1 MSFINIFVKELK
13 QFVRNKRVLFMMLIF
28 PILLITILGNA
39 LKNVMGD
46 SETVSVFKNVKI
58 LYYYDDD
65 SKYKELIDGFVTY
78 GEDNLKITF
87 EKIDNVEDGKT
98 KVADSYNGFIVS
110 EGDKD
115 TIYFYKN
122 QLDNIGAGYV
132 EKTLNSFVERYNL
145 IVEIYKVNPMG
156 MAQVSNDKSEE
167 YTNLSSINPNRVP
180 SSIDYYSVAELT
192 MIIMYLTTTMLFAVK
207 RERIDKT
214 EDRILIT
221 PVSTST
227 LILAKVLSGVVIG
240 VVQCIIVYLF
250 SRFVLDAYWG
260 DNLLKVFGILI
271 AFIFMNVMIG
281 TGFAFMFKDSRAA
294 ESIINILIY
303 VLVALGGGYFP
314 IESFQNNELMSEVIK
329 ISPVYWANTSIFE
342 NVFGAGN
349 SASMFNSI
357 FISLAVAFVFM
368 AVTVVSLRRRGR

>member
-13 QFVRNKRVLFMMLIF
+13 QFARNKRVLFMMLIF

-46 SETVSVFKNVKI
+46 NETVSVFKNVKI

-65 SKYKELIDGFVTY
+65 SKYKELIDEFVTY
-78 GEDNLKITF
+78 GKDNLKITF

-240 VVQCIIVYLF
+240 VAQCIIVYLF

-294 ESIINILIY
+294 EAIINILIY

-314 IESFQNNELMSEVIK
+314 IESFQNNDLMSDVVK

-342 NVFGAGN
+342 NVFGTGN

-357 FISLAVAFVFM
+357 LISLAVAFIFM